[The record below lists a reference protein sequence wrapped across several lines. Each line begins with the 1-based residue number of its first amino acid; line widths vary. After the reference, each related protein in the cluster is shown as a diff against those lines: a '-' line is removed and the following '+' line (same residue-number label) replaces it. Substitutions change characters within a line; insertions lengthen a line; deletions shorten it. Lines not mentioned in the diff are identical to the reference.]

1 MCMFVYVA
9 RFKRVLVFNN
19 PSCFPPP
26 EKDETGQVL
35 SLYKKNRLCAGSD
48 RLSGRN
54 NDLVSKKHSTSPP
67 AP

>member
-9 RFKRVLVFNN
+9 TFKRVLVFNN

-35 SLYKKNRLCAGSD
+35 SLYKKKQAMCRIRQAEWEEQ
-48 RLSGRN
+48 
-54 NDLVSKKHSTSPP
+54 
-67 AP
+67 